1 MSVVSDAVPT
11 SDQGDWPARFLAAR
25 VVAGVFVVSVW
36 AASLWVL
43 VTLGACDAFG
53 GRCDGSRPTLFDDGG
68 FGTSFVT
75 TSVAAWVLW
84 WLRRPSKRS
93 AMVGVPVAFVVAV
106 VVAFVTRGMTPA

>member
-36 AASLWVL
+36 AASLSIV